1 MPHTKRI
8 NCLDHFG
15 QTLIVL
21 AVKNN
26 DLPLVRQLIKRGAN
40 VNIPDRYGRTPLHCA
55 LQADYDPPTDVSINP
70 DPDDE
75 EAEEI
80 RTIDYHDPTPAGDNR
95 WIIHALV
102 RAGADLE
109 ARNPHGET
117 PLLMAAKTKRAF
129 VNMAFLLSH
138 RACADAVDNDGHGI
152 HIFPFRRDV
161 RTLRRLGRLS
171 LTERDRFDFDAH
183 FAEWP
188 RCIFVPYVKRLVA
201 SYPTWSGAPS
211 M

>member
-1 MPHTKRI
+1 MPHAKNI
-8 NCLDHFG
+8 DCLDHFG
-15 QTLIVL
+15 QTLIIL

-26 DLPLVRQLIKRGAN
+26 DLPLVRRLIARGADI
-40 VNIPDRYGRTPLHCA
+40 NIPDRHGRTPLHCA
-55 LQADYDPPTDVSINP
+55 LQADYEAPTDVSINP

-80 RTIDYHDPTPAGDNR
+80 STINYHDPAPAGENR

-102 RAGADLE
+102 KAGADLE
-109 ARNPHGET
+109 ARNLHGET
-117 PLLMAAKTKRAF
+117 PLLMAAKTRRAF

-138 RACADAVDNDGHGI
+138 RACADAIDNDGHGI

-161 RTLRRLGRLS
+161 RILRRLRRLS
-171 LTERDRFDFDAH
+171 LTERDRADFDAH

-188 RCIFVPYVKRLVA
+188 RCMFAPYVKRLVA
-201 SYPTWSGAPS
+201 SYPTWSGVPG